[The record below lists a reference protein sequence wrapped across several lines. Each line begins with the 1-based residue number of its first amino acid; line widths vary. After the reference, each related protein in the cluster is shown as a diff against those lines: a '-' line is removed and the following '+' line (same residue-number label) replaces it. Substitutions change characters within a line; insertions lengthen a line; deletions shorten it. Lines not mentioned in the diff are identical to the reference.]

1 MSIASISAS
10 TQKTTT
16 TESASDGLGKND
28 FLQLMIAQLQNQDP
42 LDPADATEYTSQL
55 CQYSSLEQLI
65 NANDNIETLTSS
77 IESGSRT
84 SAASYIGREVTV
96 SGNQVTLDNGTASG
110 ANFVLASDAETVS
123 VNVYD
128 GNNELVDTVSLGDLD
143 SGTHTFTWDGKKSS
157 GAAASD
163 GTYTFKVVA
172 TGSDGTSVTVAP
184 TFTGTVDSI
193 EFENGNTMLNI
204 GGGSWPVSS
213 VVSIGNTA
221 S

>member
-1 MSIASISAS
+1 MSIESISAS

-84 SAASYIGREVTV
+84 NAASYIGREVTV
-96 SGNQVTLDNGTASG
+96 SGNQVTLSNGTATG
-110 ANFVLASDAETVS
+110 ANFVLGSDAETVS
-123 VNVYD
+123 VNIYD
-128 GNNELVDTVSLGDLD
+128 GNSELVDTVSLGDLD
-143 SGTHTFTWDGKKSS
+143 SGTHTFTWDGKKSN
-157 GAAASD
+157 GADASD